1 MHAEGV
7 DTTHR
12 SESLRTAIADAIT
25 ILAAALNGSVA
36 FEDVEKAVFELMEEH
51 PPTLMLSEVEVK
63 LCDTVWTIVLA
74 GNATLKAE
82 MTAINPRAVG
92 ELPESLVDVTSHAR
106 CRPPPRRNQKAPC
119 RCRQTSNGIRE

>member
-1 MHAEGV
+1 MSRATNSFDHIRANAEGV

-25 ILAAALNGSVA
+25 ILVAALNGSVA

-63 LCDTVWTIVLA
+63 LCDTVRTIVLA
-74 GNATLKAE
+74 IGAGGDNRF
-82 MTAINPRAVG
+82 I
-92 ELPESLVDVTSHAR
+92 
-106 CRPPPRRNQKAPC
+106 
-119 RCRQTSNGIRE
+119 IRK